1 MKKHVLG
8 YAAATLAVTAMAIA
22 PISAK
27 KADKLGD
34 LVGASGASA
43 ESQLSQRGF
52 EFISGNKNNATSYT
66 YWWHQADKDCIVVE
80 VANGRVARINDARHE
95 DCGKKSGGND
105 GAIAAAAIG
114 AVAIGALLLSGKDK
128 DKHREQYNQDWQE
141 VQVHN
146 TQSGTLRIFRN
157 PDKNSRVRDEV
168 REGTFLRNFGCDN
181 YNGESWCEVSTMNGR
196 TQGWARDRYLRV
208 TGNYPGGGW
217 GGSGGSWGGSGGSGG
232 NWGGS
237 GGSWGGSGQY
247 GYLTGARPARAE
259 DVLRDRGFRTVDS
272 YNSGRNY
279 YSIWYNGRSRECLQM
294 SVSNDRV
301 QGVTDIR
308 GHPRCR

>member
-1 MKKHVLG
+1 MKKHILG
-8 YAAATLAVTAMAIA
+8 YAAATLAVTAIAIG

-52 EFISGNKNNATSYT
+52 EFISGNKNNTGSYT
-66 YWWHQADKDCIVVE
+66 YWWHQGDKDCVVVE
-80 VANGRVARINDARHE
+80 VNNGRVARINDARAE

-114 AVAIGALLLSGKDK
+114 AVAIGAILLSGKDK
-128 DKHREQYNQDWQE
+128 DKHRDQYNQDWQE

-181 YNGESWCEVSTMNGR
+181 YNGESWCQVSTMNGS

-208 TGNYPGGGW
+208 TGNYPG
-217 GGSGGSWGGSGGSGG
+217 WGGSGGSGG
-232 NWGGS
+232 GWGS
-237 GGSWGGSGQY
+237 GSGQY

-259 DVLRDRGFRTVDS
+259 DVLRERGFRTVDS

-279 YSIWYNGRSRECLQM
+279 YSIWYNVRSRECLQM

-301 QGVTDIR
+301 QSVNDIR